1 MFSTSLCIRDSH
13 PFVHYNEKMSEMG
26 LQIISFIGALL
37 ILIAYAGHQMKM
49 MDSGG
54 AWYNILNFFG
64 SSLLGYVAFFPFK
77 IGFVILE
84 IMWALISVWALL
96 RRTSVKNT

>member
-1 MFSTSLCIRDSH
+1 
-13 PFVHYNEKMSEMG
+13 MSEMG

-54 AWYNILNFFG
+54 AWYNILNFLG

-84 IMWALISVWALL
+84 IMWALISLWALF
-96 RRTSVKNT
+96 RRTAVQST